1 MKTIQIG
8 VPCSPARILSHRTK
22 KVKKIL
28 VSYGGGL
35 GGSTDTYYTT
45 KINKEQALNGFWE
58 LLLVEGG
65 NIEINPRFIVSVED
79 AEIVIVE
86 TDITDFYNRNRKQ
99 KVESNVLTE
108 FIYLAKDETY
118 QIVDVIVATPR
129 HEGQLYKRVIYQT
142 NEIK

>member
-8 VPCSPARILSHRTK
+8 VPCSPSRILSDRTK
-22 KVKKIL
+22 KVRKIL

-45 KINKEQALNGFWE
+45 KIHKERALNGFWE

-65 NIEINPRFIVSVED
+65 EIEINPRFIVSVED

-86 TDITDFYNRNRKQ
+86 TDITDFYNRNRKE

-108 FIYLAKDETY
+108 FICLAKDETY
-118 QIVDVIVATPR
+118 KIIDTYVPR
-129 HEGQLYKRVIYQT
+129 HEGQLYKRVIYKI